1 MSSRY
6 TSAFDDLLAKNRREL
21 DALYEGT
28 GPSRAGRPSSGSARR
43 EPAPTTSAP
52 ARAAETAPPAN
63 RSGPY
68 PRKRPPP
75 TRLPPPPRRSASS
88 TSATATAGGSR

>member
-28 GPSRAGRPSSGSARR
+28 GPSRAGRPSSGPPPRQ
-43 EPAPTTSAP
+43 PAPAAPAP
-52 ARAAETAPPAN
+52 ARTPE
-63 RSGPY
+63 GH
-68 PRKRPPP
+68 PR
-75 TRLPPPPRRSASS
+75 
-88 TSATATAGGSR
+88 